1 MRTQTRKCLD
11 GKQVIKRLKTKTD
24 NPAFNYL
31 SLIKHV
37 GDETAELIVDNLEL
51 YSLKDLLN
59 LDNNTL
65 QSLDGIGSKKAGS
78 VMRAIKGKQ
87 I

>member
-1 MRTQTRKCLD
+1 M
-11 GKQVIKRLKTKTD
+11 
-24 NPAFNYL
+24 
-31 SLIKHV
+31 

-51 YSLKDLLN
+51 YSLNDLLN

-65 QSLDGIGSKKAGS
+65 QSIDGIGSKKAGI